1 MIHSETRRDFLA
13 KAGALALAPA
23 APKRPNILLLFPD
36 QLRFDWTGA
45 NGKVNVR
52 TPNLDA
58 LAKRGTRFTRVLV
71 ASPLCAPSR
80 GCLACGKEY
89 DRGRVPNNGVDYPLD
104 QTTYYQR
111 LRDSGYHVIGC
122 GKFDLHKKTKDWGL
136 DGKRLLKE
144 LGYSDGIDNA
154 GKHDAT
160 SSGAVT
166 PKDPYMALLHQ
177 RGLAAAHVEDF
188 HKRKDYSA
196 TFATPLPEDAYC
208 DNWLGVNGLE
218 LLRNAPK
225 GKPWHL
231 QVNFT
236 GPHAPMDITARMEG
250 LCRGIDFPQPNG
262 NTQFPAA
269 THVAIRQNYSAMVE
283 NVDRWIGLYIEE
295 LRRRGELDNTLIVFS
310 SDHGEMLG
318 DHNRWGKSVPWQPSV
333 SVPLFAAG
341 PGVKPGVTSDALVSV
356 MDLAATFLDYGGVAR
371 PTEMDSRSIRP
382 LLEGRARTHREYL
395 LSGLDEWRVVWDGRY
410 KLITGFGDSTMLF
423 DHATDPLENND
434 LAAKLPAQVK
444 RLSALLPRH

>member
-1 MIHSETRRDFLA
+1 MIHSETRRGFLA

-166 PKDPYMALLHQ
+166 PKDPYMALLHR

-196 TFATPLPEDAYC
+196 TFATSAARRR
-208 DNWLGVNGLE
+208 
-218 LLRNAPK
+218 LLRQLAFREWP
-225 GKPWHL
+225 
-231 QVNFT
+231 
-236 GPHAPMDITARMEG
+236 R
-250 LCRGIDFPQPNG
+250 
-262 NTQFPAA
+262 PAA
-269 THVAIRQNYSAMVE
+269 QC
-283 NVDRWIGLYIEE
+283 
-295 LRRRGELDNTLIVFS
+295 
-310 SDHGEMLG
+310 
-318 DHNRWGKSVPWQPSV
+318 
-333 SVPLFAAG
+333 
-341 PGVKPGVTSDALVSV
+341 
-356 MDLAATFLDYGGVAR
+356 
-371 PTEMDSRSIRP
+371 
-382 LLEGRARTHREYL
+382 
-395 LSGLDEWRVVWDGRY
+395 
-410 KLITGFGDSTMLF
+410 
-423 DHATDPLENND
+423 
-434 LAAKLPAQVK
+434 AQG
-444 RLSALLPRH
+444 